1 MTSRFIAIAGNIGA
15 GKSTMVGFMS
25 RRFGLHPL
33 YEPVDDNPYIKDF
46 YQDMKRWAFNSQ
58 IFYLSRKFALH
69 LEAQKAGGK
78 VILDR
83 TIYEDAEI
91 FVENLYRRRGLSK
104 RDYNTYRELYQT
116 IRKELQ
122 PPDLLIYLRCSVR
135 GVRRRIRKRAR
146 ESEMAIPLS
155 YIQRLHAQY
164 ENWYDQYNLG
174 PKAVIETEKLDYLND
189 IIHRADLIGQIEDLL
204 SR

>member
-1 MTSRFIAIAGNIGA
+1 MTARFIAVAGNIGA

-25 RRFGLHPL
+25 RRFGLQPL
-33 YEPVDDNPYIKDF
+33 YEPVDENPYIEDF
-46 YQDMKRWAFNSQ
+46 YKDMKRWAFHSQ

-69 LEAQKAGGK
+69 LEAQKSERR

-104 RDYNTYRELYQT
+104 REYNTYRELYAT
-116 IRKELQ
+116 IREELQ

-164 ENWYDQYNLG
+164 ESWYERYNLG

-189 IIHRADLIGQIEDLL
+189 IIHRADLIHHIETLL
-204 SR
+204 S